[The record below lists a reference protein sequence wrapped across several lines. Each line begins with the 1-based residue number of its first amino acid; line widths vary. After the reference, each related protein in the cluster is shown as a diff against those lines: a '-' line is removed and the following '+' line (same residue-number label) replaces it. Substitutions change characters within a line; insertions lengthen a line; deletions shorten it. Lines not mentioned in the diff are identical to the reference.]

1 MEYVDDISKVT
12 SNHSS
17 MENFKHNTTEI
28 LKPRDLNVNHDK
40 TEQYII
46 SRTSNEWRLCKYLGS
61 ILDTGEDIKGRKILA
76 ITTANRLKI
85 IFDNKKLTPETN
97 MKHSEHMW
105 AYFPL
110 QLLSLG
116 NNTFSSLKNI
126 NAFQRRLLMT
136 YVLNVKWRNIVK
148 NEDVYKKATA
158 PEWSNII
165 WKLRLKWFGKVI
177 RADKSTP
184 VKRAF
189 NYANAPY

>member
-1 MEYVDDISKVT
+1 MEYVDDISKVI

-46 SRTSNEWRLCKYLGS
+46 SRTNNEWRLCKYLGS

-97 MKHSEHMW
+97 MKHSEHM
-105 AYFPL
+105 
-110 QLLSLG
+110 
-116 NNTFSSLKNI
+116 
-126 NAFQRRLLMT
+126 
-136 YVLNVKWRNIVK
+136 
-148 NEDVYKKATA
+148 
-158 PEWSNII
+158 
-165 WKLRLKWFGKVI
+165 
-177 RADKSTP
+177 
-184 VKRAF
+184 
-189 NYANAPY
+189 

>member
-46 SRTSNEWRLCKYLGS
+46 SWTNNEWRLCKYRGS
-61 ILDTGEDIKGRKILA
+61 ILDTGEDINGRKILA
-76 ITTANRLKI
+76 ITTANQLEI

-110 QLLSLG
+110 QLLSLD
-116 NNTFSSLKNI
+116 NNTFSNLKNI
-126 NAFQRRLLMT
+126 NAFQRRVLMT
-136 YVLNVKWRNIVK
+136 YLCTKRKMAEYCQKWGRIQK
-148 NEDVYKKATA
+148 NRSHRMEQHHLKTKIEMVW
-158 PEWSNII
+158 ESNQSRQINTS
-165 WKLRLKWFGKVI
+165 KEGV
-177 RADKSTP
+177 
-184 VKRAF
+184 
-189 NYANAPY
+189 